1 MTELELKT
9 LLLRKKKTGRYLE
22 RSDLT
27 WLCREI
33 WRKRRALKREK
44 HLDKIKESAEMVKA
58 PKKTQSKHFN
68 WNSIAKDENP
78 ESVLTKFFLDF
89 YSIPEDQEESTQSER
104 RHWVELWKNMRMDC
118 AGGMLISPKKL
129 ENVLKKLKN
138 GKGSPDQI
146 TADVLKAL
154 PPDCLEKLARS
165 LSLTCWDMNFP
176 EDWLCSLTV
185 MAPKVV
191 GATCLTKF
199 RPRAGLCA
207 MRKVLGYVWLKSLPP
222 LRYESVQ
229 TAFVPKTH
237 ADTGLFLLLKAA
249 ELSREWQ
256 REIVVVQLDVKKAF
270 DHVDHRAA
278 FRAMKLQGVSLF
290 SMALIAA
297 IWNGSCMKAR
307 LGTVTSNKVQ
317 MSRGLPQGAPESPV
331 IFTLIMELVLR
342 DLIKSWISRK
352 LAWRLDDFTLAAIC
366 YADDVVLIAVSVS
379 AAEKMV
385 SEVIE
390 KLKEVG
396 LTVGAQKT
404 HWTSFPEDDGQK
416 HHARWIGSSQQMSGC
431 GVGGSFG
438 VCGID
443 GVSGRECKTCDRTQN
458 SSSQQMSGEIET
470 CVEFSMALQIVA
482 AEHCKDYTT
491 MWQAFLWSSSVWT
504 TVKAQR
510 DINCELERENGG
522 ECYWIGVRRPPG
534 MELGQWWRLW
544 HRTGHRWI
552 EICNMNVL
560 VAIRDRMLSWAGHV
574 ARMDYKE
581 ICAKALR
588 CRGLQWWRWR
598 QLNWKEVERDKWSGP
613 HPERFKNLQSGRTWL
628 LGRSPSLLETQMVCR
643 ILSRTMRDGCILLK
657 TVETGSSSRNVERAL
672 CRRSRVPRG
681 PKCVRHDWDE
691 CRCCL
696 VDNEKESEMVQS
708 WLWLTGFVWQWECDL
723 AAMEFLRTF
732 YSARRAEWFSGDV
745 MRKC

>member
-1 MTELELKT
+1 
-9 LLLRKKKTGRYLE
+9 
-22 RSDLT
+22 
-27 WLCREI
+27 
-33 WRKRRALKREK
+33 
-44 HLDKIKESAEMVKA
+44 
-58 PKKTQSKHFN
+58 
-68 WNSIAKDENP
+68 
-78 ESVLTKFFLDF
+78 
-89 YSIPEDQEESTQSER
+89 
-104 RHWVELWKNMRMDC
+104 MRIDC

-129 ENVLKKLKN
+129 EHVLQKLKN
-138 GKGSPDQI
+138 RKDSPDQI

-154 PPDCLEKLARS
+154 PPECLEQLARS
-165 LSLTCWDMNFP
+165 LSLMCWNMDFP

-185 MAPKVV
+185 MAPNVV

-199 RPRAGLCA
+199 RPFAGLCA
-207 MRKVLGYVWLKSLPP
+207 MRQVLGYVWLKSLPP

-237 ADTGLFLLLKAA
+237 ADAGLFLLLKAA

-278 FRAMKLQGVSLF
+278 FKAMKLQGVSLF

-297 IWNGSCMKAR
+297 IWSGSCMKAC

-331 IFTLIMELVLR
+331 IFTMIMELVLR

-379 AAEKMV
+379 AAETMV

-390 KLKEVG
+390 KLIEVG

-404 HWTSFPEDDGQK
+404 HWTSFPNMMDKNITVDGSAVVWEDVLEFVGSMVCLGGN
-416 HHARWIGSSQQMSGC
+416 ARHVISHRTAQANKCRAKWKIVLSSPWHP
-431 GVGGSFG
+431 
-438 VCGID
+438 
-443 GVSGRECKTCDRTQN
+443 RLLRLN
-458 SSSQQMSGEIET
+458 
-470 CVEFSMALQIVA
+470 IV
-482 AEHCKDYTT
+482 KTT

-510 DINCELERENGG
+510 DKIASWSARMVANVIR
-522 ECYWIGVRRPPG
+522 VKRPPG

-552 EICNMNVL
+552 EKCNMNVL

-574 ARMDYKE
+574 ARLDYEE
-581 ICAKALR
+581 ICAKALRCAKAMR

-598 QLNWKEVERDKWSGP
+598 QLNWKEVEETNGLAHTHNGSKKTG
-613 HPERFKNLQSGRTWL
+613 GRTCCWGGLQICWKCGWSVENCPRQHGMVAFCSKPWKLEAIFEMWKEPCIDGPGCHGDPCASGMTGTNAVVAWL
-628 LGRSPSLLETQMVCR
+628 AEKNCEGESWRVLATPLSVPSQL
-643 ILSRTMRDGCILLK
+643 
-657 TVETGSSSRNVERAL
+657 
-672 CRRSRVPRG
+672 
-681 PKCVRHDWDE
+681 
-691 CRCCL
+691 
-696 VDNEKESEMVQS
+696 
-708 WLWLTGFVWQWECDL
+708 
-723 AAMEFLRTF
+723 
-732 YSARRAEWFSGDV
+732 
-745 MRKC
+745 